1 MACLSRRSGAATAN
15 FAVVVLVFLLPAAPA
30 HAESAAICEEGGGG
44 LLLPLIPNEHEWG
57 KPARAF
63 LYAILLGWCFLGV
76 SIIADIFM
84 SAIEAVTSKK
94 RLYQVG
100 GRNIPVAIWNPTI
113 ANLSLMALGS
123 SAPEILLSLIEL
135 MGAGFYAGQL
145 GPSTI
150 VGSAAFNLLV
160 IIAVCVSVIPNGE
173 SRTIKRM
180 AVYKVTASCS
190 VFAYLWL
197 VIILALITPN
207 VVDIWEGVLTF
218 LFFPIL
224 LVVAFV
230 ADIGMFSGGAT
241 HAKLLEELRETH
253 PNLTDKELNL
263 LVKQTLPVEN
273 KSRAAHRV
281 NASAGTPSGTRS
293 VPGTDLSIGFMAAN
307 FTFPEQTEELVL
319 EVEKTG
325 TLAGSRRVI
334 VEFAAKAGSVQGMP
348 AANCMPYHSGNKKAR
363 LSTESF
369 CTEGISE
376 RGYID
381 IPADSSR
388 GKVMVSWRPD
398 PAGGGTTAPED
409 GTEAKGGNMKFFTVH
424 ILQARAL
431 KPPIAGGGPGSS
443 SRMSL
448 AHSTWNHSKHH
459 DAETLEEQVRERKL
473 EKVHVLPEARNAS
486 VFLQQG
492 DEESQGFGQLRF
504 ETFEIEHIASSDS
517 TTTARIKVQRISGHE
532 GEIVCKYFTEP
543 DSARPVYDFTHTEGI
558 LTFACGAMEQAIEV
572 PIIRK
577 SKWEGVDRFFVMLE
591 DVEGKSK
598 VVIDECDRCTVTIQ
612 GSKPEN
618 RANAIACKIA
628 QTLDYAVNI
637 DAVRQGNDEW
647 CDQFVMAMRPSA
659 DEESESDGVVSWTLH
674 IIALPWKLLFAC
686 VPPTSYCGGWI
697 RFFTALTFIGGV
709 TALIGDV
716 ASLLGCCLGMPDSV
730 TAITIVALGTSLPDT
745 FASKVAAVEDSSAD
759 NAIGNVTGSN
769 CVNVFLGLGLPWMFA
784 TFFWAAN
791 GATDEWT
798 TRYPEEAKRYPGGA
812 FVVHSGDLTFS
823 VIIFIICELLA
834 LLVIAYRR
842 RTFQA
847 ELGGPAGMKLNTS
860 IFFVLL
866 WFFYAG
872 VASWKAVVGDEADLT
887 MMVVAVL
894 VGFAG
899 VFIGM
904 VVVAGVV
911 HVLQKRQQAAH
922 QQAKDLTEQVSNQ
935 IAVTVGCALQRGGA
949 PTCISRDRF
958 DKLDV
963 RDVLINMTQQIETL
977 TQTCNALKA
986 SMAMQEGGSY
996 DHHDQSLA
1004 KLGNGTSHEPEA
1016 PEASSLVKQSSK
1028 KTVKKTKAGDKK
1040 KVRPSEGR
1048 TSQSQAPTNEEPVG
1062 CMFETE

>member
-1 MACLSRRSGAATAN
+1 MAGLSRRSGAATAS
-15 FAVVVLVFLLPAAPA
+15 FPVAALALLLLAAPA
-30 HAESAAICEEGGGG
+30 LAEEKVAICEKGGGG
-44 LLLPLIPNEHEWG
+44 LVLPLIPNEHEWS

-63 LYAILLGWCFLGV
+63 IYSILLGWCFLGV

-135 MGAGFYAGQL
+135 MGAGFYAGEL

-180 AVYKVTASCS
+180 AVYKVTASTS

-197 VIILALITPN
+197 VIILAIITPN
-207 VVDIWEGVLTF
+207 VVDMWEGVLTF
-218 LFFPIL
+218 CFFPIL
-224 LVVAFV
+224 LVVAYL
-230 ADIGMFSGGAT
+230 ADIGMFSGGAS
-241 HAKLLEELRETH
+241 HAKLLEELRELH

-263 LVKQTLPVEN
+263 LCKLTLPVEN

-281 NASAGTPSGTRS
+281 NASAGTPTGTRS
-293 VPGTDLSIGFMAAN
+293 VPGTDLSVGFMSPN
-307 FTFPEQTEELVL
+307 FTFPEQPEDLVL

-334 VEFAAKAGSVQGMP
+334 VEFATKAGSIQGVP
-348 AANCMPYHSGNKKAR
+348 AASCIPHHNGNKKVR

-369 CTEGISE
+369 CDEGIID

-381 IPADSSR
+381 IPADSAR
-388 GKVMVSWRPD
+388 GRVMVNWKPD
-398 PAGGGTTAPED
+398 PAGGGTTALED

-443 SRMSL
+443 SRLSC
-448 AHSTWNHSKHH
+448 AHSTWNHSKYN
-459 DAETLEEQVRERKL
+459 DPETLEEQVRARKL
-473 EKVHVLPEARNAS
+473 EKVHIVPEARNAS
-486 VFLQQG
+486 VFIQQA
-492 DEESQGFGQLRF
+492 DEDSCGFGQLRF
-504 ETFEIEHIASSDS
+504 ETFEIEHFASSDS

-558 LTFACGAMEQAIEV
+558 LVFACGAMEQAIEV

-577 SKWEGVDRFFVMLE
+577 SQWEGADRFFVMLE

-612 GSKPEN
+612 GSKPEH
-618 RANAIACKIA
+618 RANAVACRIA
-628 QTLDYAVNI
+628 QSLDYAVNI
-637 DAVRQGNDEW
+637 DAMRQGNDEW

-686 VPPTSYCGGWI
+686 VPPTSYCGGWV
-697 RFFTALTFIGGV
+697 RFFSALTVIGGV

-798 TRYPEEAKRYPGGA
+798 KRYPEEAKRYPGGA
-812 FVVHSGDLTFS
+812 FVVQAGDLTFS
-823 VIIFIICELLA
+823 VVIFIICELIA

-842 RTFQA
+842 RAFQA

-866 WFFYAG
+866 WVFYAG
-872 VASWKAVVGDEADLT
+872 VASWKAVVGDEADIT

-899 VFIGM
+899 VFVGM

-911 HVLQKRQQAAH
+911 HVVQRRQQAAN
-922 QQAKDLTEQVSNQ
+922 QQAKDLTDQVCNQ
-935 IAVTVGCALQRGGA
+935 IAVTAGCALQRGGA
-949 PTCISRDRF
+949 PACVSRDRF

-963 RDVLINMTQQIETL
+963 RDVLVNITQQIETL

-986 SMAMQEGGSY
+986 TMAVHEGGSY

-1016 PEASSLVKQSSK
+1016 SSLVKQTSK

-1048 TSQSQAPTNEEPVG
+1048 TSQTQAINEDAVG